1 FYERKDG
8 NMNIIDISTNQMIIN
23 DKIKNFRN
31 TIHQVCMTDSFI
43 IVLYFDP
50 GVDTDM
56 NNICA
61 YDFNGELLWRIE
73 DQKPFLPPEATEQPY
88 VGMHSRPDDRIL
100 VNDWMGRSYL
110 VDILTGKILYRG
122 ETTK

>member
-1 FYERKDG
+1 
-8 NMNIIDISTNQMIIN
+8 MNIIDIGTNQMVIN
-23 DKIKNFRN
+23 YKIKNFRN
-31 TIHQVCMTDSFI
+31 TIHQVCMTDSFV

-50 GVDTDM
+50 EVDTDM